1 MKNNLLNKE
10 YNNKDDLES
19 EGALSFYKR
28 TLNITNI
35 SFSLDESIT
44 EPRYYRTVAEE
55 LMNLTENDSVQIR
68 ICSTGGRADGMITL
82 IEAITNTDATVTCA
96 IIGECHSA
104 ASIIALHCDQI
115 YVAPYASMMCHN
127 ISYGTVGKDADVL
140 SMVTHTSQWSKK
152 LMRNTYS
159 GFLTDKEITEM
170 IDGKEF
176 WFDSETIQERLT
188 NREKHL
194 VKEMKKLTK
203 NKKSEV
209 VNAVAEKTAVE

>member
-1 MKNNLLNKE
+1 MKNNAAN
-10 YNNKDDLES
+10 DDLELIGDES
-19 EGALSFYKR
+19 LSFYKR
-28 TLNITNI
+28 QLNITNI
-35 SFSLDESIT
+35 SFSLDECIT
-44 EPRYYRTVAEE
+44 EPRYYRNVAEE
-55 LMNLTENDSVQIR
+55 LMNLTEHDSVQIR

-82 IEAITNTDATVTCA
+82 IEAINNTDATVTCA

-152 LMRNTYS
+152 LIRNAYT
-159 GFLTDKEITEM
+159 GFLTEKEIVEM

-176 WFDSETIQERLT
+176 WFDSETIQQRLA
-188 NREKHL
+188 NREKYL
-194 VKEMKKLTK
+194 NKEIKKLTK
-203 NKKSEV
+203 KPAKAPTEPNIAK
-209 VNAVAEKTAVE
+209 

>member
-1 MKNNLLNKE
+1 MKKLNK
-10 YNNKDDLES
+10 NDDLELES
-19 EGALSFYKR
+19 TGQLPFYKR
-28 TLNITNI
+28 QLNITNI
-35 SFSLDESIT
+35 SFSLDEAIT
-44 EPRYYRTVAEE
+44 EPRYYRGVAEE
-55 LMNLTENDSVQIR
+55 MMNLTEHDSVQIR

-82 IEAITNTDATVTCA
+82 MEAINNTDATVTCA

-159 GFLTDKEITEM
+159 GFLTEKEIVEM

-176 WFDSETIQERLT
+176 WFDSDTIKDRLQI
-188 NREKHL
+188 REKYFE
-194 VKEMKKLTK
+194 KEIKKA
-203 NKKSEV
+203 KKAATDKINQNILPE
-209 VNAVAEKTAVE
+209 